1 MASGLV
7 LGVGAESDLASARV
21 EVAVSAQVLAPVM
34 GLVQVL
40 ELAPALAWGQV
51 SARDRPGAGSQTR
64 VRLQP

>member
-7 LGVGAESDLASARV
+7 LGVGAESDLASAV